1 MLSLEK
7 LHGNCLL
14 SEIDDNTTIDWCRV
28 TLSKYVSTVPVNR
41 YTPPEKLVENAGKHV
56 VIKIS
61 NSLEL

>member
-1 MLSLEK
+1 MFGLEK
-7 LHGNCLL
+7 LHANCLL

-28 TLSKYVSTVPVNR
+28 SFKKYVSTVPVNR
-41 YTPPEKLVENAGKHV
+41 YTTPEKLVENAGKHV